1 MKYKFLLSHL
11 SSKSKKIFLFIYAS
25 VNINS
30 LFIRIYSLFD
40 SRILKIPGGYFG
52 IDGTPRLNLYKR
64 LLDGELKSR
73 NLSKEDESLDKKRR
87 NFWKR
92 IYKKHAPFECC
103 YFKNYDVHKNKY
115 IAQIQSQGFTVI
127 QNFIPEN
134 KYLNLAKNLQ
144 LLESK
149 LLSQQIKGPN
159 YGFISLKKSDKK
171 IINKELMPIMHYF
184 FGKGFSPNMHLNV
197 YRSLDGLEPYT
208 LRSTNLW
215 HADRFIPCINALY
228 FPFGCSW
235 MPFERLVTS
244 PFIESDDHAKKLQS
258 CYDDLNH
265 LESNPEIYQ
274 SLCPENTLIIGFH
287 HILHRKSKIKSPG
300 QRTTVF
306 LDWYDSFGR
315 FSIIKSAL
323 KYKFNKTIKRSI

>member
-159 YGFISLKKSDKK
+159 YGF
-171 IINKELMPIMHYF
+171 
-184 FGKGFSPNMHLNV
+184 
-197 YRSLDGLEPYT
+197 
-208 LRSTNLW
+208 
-215 HADRFIPCINALY
+215 
-228 FPFGCSW
+228 
-235 MPFERLVTS
+235 
-244 PFIESDDHAKKLQS
+244 
-258 CYDDLNH
+258 
-265 LESNPEIYQ
+265 
-274 SLCPENTLIIGFH
+274 
-287 HILHRKSKIKSPG
+287 
-300 QRTTVF
+300 
-306 LDWYDSFGR
+306 
-315 FSIIKSAL
+315 
-323 KYKFNKTIKRSI
+323 